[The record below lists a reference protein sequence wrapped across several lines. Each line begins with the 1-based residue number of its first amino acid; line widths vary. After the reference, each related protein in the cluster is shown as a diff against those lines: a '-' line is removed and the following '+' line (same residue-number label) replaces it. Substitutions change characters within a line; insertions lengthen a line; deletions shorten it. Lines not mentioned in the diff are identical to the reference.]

1 VSGVRTRKA
10 KEAELLRDTAK
21 RGDGR
26 IFFTDKA
33 EELPRLFAQDTFVA
47 ARNTFLDER
56 TPITSTPGLALLT
69 GRPFDLSQSI
79 DGYNLCYL
87 RDGATLATR
96 TLDDYRAPVVAAW
109 RAGAGRVPRC
119 TSEADGKYA
128 GTITKWKDV
137 GAWYTSLARWVAG
150 SSNRLPAEMLL
161 TQEVKNGLHR
171 VQLHLD
177 PERTGDPFTE

>member
-1 VSGVRTRKA
+1 
-10 KEAELLRDTAK
+10 
-21 RGDGR
+21 
-26 IFFTDKA
+26 
-33 EELPRLFAQDTFVA
+33 
-47 ARNTFLDER
+47 DER

-87 RDGATLATR
+87 REGATLATR

-109 RAGAGRVPRC
+109 RAGAGRVLC
-119 TSEADGKYA
+119 GTSEADGKHA
-128 GTITKWKDV
+128 GPLTKRNAA
-137 GAWYTSLARWVAG
+137 GAGSPSRARWVAG
-150 SSNRLPAEMLL
+150 SSNRLPADMLL

-177 PERTGDPFTE
+177 PERTGDPFTELPRATVLRSRPGQPPHVEKTTLPWPSPATLRLDLPPHSPDTPL